1 MHRMNI
7 HAPVLITAGFVA
19 LLASAPA
26 TFAQPVAAPASTAA
40 PQVDLQM
47 VGSGAASGDQTKM
60 LEEPED
66 LLRDPFWPVD
76 YVRPEE
82 VTAGPVIPVA
92 PGEPPA
98 PVKPTKKWD
107 QAQRAIAI
115 KGIIRSGNQYLAN
128 INNQL
133 VAEKESVSVMFEGQK
148 YSWTVTSIT
157 AKKVL
162 FQPISVDEPTQAADS
177 QAYDNGTM
185 MGP

>member
-1 MHRMNI
+1 MNT
-7 HAPVLITAGFVA
+7 HTPVLIAAGLVA
-19 LLASAPA
+19 FLASAPVNL
-26 TFAQPVAAPASTAA
+26 AQPVAPPASTAA
-40 PQVDLQM
+40 PQVDLQI
-47 VGSGAASGDQTKM
+47 VSSGSASGDQSKL

-76 YVRPEE
+76 YVRPAE

-98 PVKPTKKWD
+98 PVKPTRKWD

-148 YSWTVTSIT
+148 YTWTVTSIT

-162 FQPISVDEPTQAADS
+162 FQPVSVDEPTQAADS
-177 QAYDNGTM
+177 QADGTGPM